1 MKKIKKLIRLSV
13 LLLPLLYSVSSCS
26 VDVEVDEII
35 TFDSNFGDLRNWE
48 LLATVSEN
56 QLKSLIDKDE
66 PELVPIIAN
75 RNLRDIKVYK
85 ITYNTSNVD
94 GNTILASG
102 LVIVPK
108 HGLNMPLVSFQ
119 HGTIFT
125 NDDAP
130 SSYNTKKLAT
140 VFAMALASTNYVV
153 IMPDYLG
160 YGASS
165 NYPHPYEHR
174 ETLGSTSFDMIMTV
188 KENLGFIDDLI
199 LNDKLF
205 IAGYSEGGYA
215 TMALHQ
221 HIEENSNLKITM
233 SAPASGAYNKSGFF
247 QQMMQLD
254 EDFNYPGSA
263 MWVVDSYNTNYNL
276 NRNWSAFINEPYAAT
291 MESILNPFD
300 YINADIAQ
308 NPQDLYTAEFRTG
321 LVNGTDTEYLSA
333 IADNDVFDW
342 TPKYPITLYYASED
356 NWVFPLNSE
365 TAYESMLE
373 NGANVSR
380 VIYEGEGHFT
390 AGILYVND
398 VFELFESNR

>member
-1 MKKIKKLIRLSV
+1 MKQIKKFTRLSA
-13 LLLPLLYSVSSCS
+13 LALSMLCGMSSCS
-26 VDVEVDEII
+26 VDVDVDEVI
-35 TFDSNFGDLRNWE
+35 TIDPNFNDLQNWD

-56 QLKSLIDKDE
+56 QLKNLVNQDE
-66 PELVPIIAN
+66 PELAPIIAN
-75 RNLRDIKVYK
+75 RSLREIKVYK
-85 ITYNTSNVD
+85 VTYNTSDVE

-102 LVIVPK
+102 LVVVPK
-108 HGLNMPLVSFQ
+108 HGLNLPLVSFQ

-140 VFAMALASTNYVV
+140 VFAMALASNNYMV

-174 ETLGSTSFDMIMTV
+174 ETLGSTSFDMIMAV
-188 KENLGFIDDLI
+188 KENLGFIDELI

-205 IAGYSEGGYA
+205 ITGYSEGGYA

-221 HIEENSNLKITM
+221 HIEKNSNLEITM

-247 QQMMQLD
+247 QQMMQLN

-276 NRNWSAFINEPYAAT
+276 NRNWRAFINEPHATT
-291 MESILNPFD
+291 MEDISNPFD
-300 YINADIAQ
+300 YINADIAK
-308 NPQDLYTAEFRTG
+308 NPLDLYTVEFRAG

-342 TPKYPITLYYASED
+342 APKYPITLYYASDD

-365 TAYESMLE
+365 TAYESMIA

-380 VIYEGEGHFT
+380 VIYEGEDHFS
-390 AGILYVND
+390 AGTLYIKD
-398 VFELFESNR
+398 VFELFESHR